1 MKIAQEAGETRNAGT
16 RGQRE
21 LDHGKRGGEKKERD
35 GEGEEKVRSQQELEE
50 STKDEGFLVQMCT
63 DLSSQFND
71 IKGLSSCKTHCRTK
85 NMKRVT

>member
-1 MKIAQEAGETRNAGT
+1 MRNRSGDKGKVI
-16 RGQRE
+16 RKF
-21 LDHGKRGGEKKERD
+21 GKRGGEKKERD